1 MTNKTTAIS
10 STQLPDPR
18 DTDLVRTQKYEEF
31 VQGAWQAANGNQ
43 KQLEAL
49 NGLLQIERENNEHY
63 KNLIAEYERKN
74 PNALLSGKRKEIIAV
89 LNAMYEM
96 FCDKSVC
103 SKQEFFTQQAKAWGD
118 DGLRAYS
125 IQLTHIQQTQKYES
139 VFEDLMQTAL
149 TYREK
154 CDND

>member
-1 MTNKTTAIS
+1 MSTTSTAIS
-10 STQLPDPR
+10 STPLPDPR

-31 VQGAWQAANGNQ
+31 VQGAWQAASGNQ

-63 KNLIAEYERKN
+63 KNLLAEYEQPN
-74 PNALLSGKRKEIIAV
+74 PNALLPGKRKEIIAV

-103 SKQEFFTQQAKAWGD
+103 SKQEFFQRQAAALGD
-118 DGLRAYS
+118 EGLAEYS
-125 IQLTHIQQTQKYES
+125 SPLYQILQAQKYES
-139 VFEDLMQTAL
+139 VFDNLSETAL
-149 TYREK
+149 TYRAN
-154 CDND
+154 CDNA